1 MMSYL
6 NNKIMPVKVKLIRV
20 LIRQEFETLLKER
33 EASPVKLVYDKK
45 ETAEMLGMS
54 MRTLDRRRKEGLIFA
69 LENVEK
75 GKVLFALE
83 EIKRVI
89 EKLSNNGR

>member
-1 MMSYL
+1 MGF
-6 NNKIMPVKVKLIRV
+6 NVKLIRV
-20 LIRQEFETLLKER
+20 LMRQEFEKMWKER
-33 EASPVKLVYDKK
+33 EAFPVKLVYDKK

-54 MRTLDRRRKEGLIFA
+54 MRTLDRRRDEGLIFA

-89 EKLSNNGR
+89 EKLSNHGR